1 MSDASVA
8 EALRSAARLVVVEAP
23 GGCGK
28 TFQGATYARDA
39 AATIGDGRLLI
50 LTHTNA
56 ACDVFAARTRG
67 QSRCIEIRT
76 IDGLISE
83 IAGAYH
89 KAYGLPSDVG
99 AWARSQTGGAGYDLL
114 AQKTAALLA
123 ACPPIAACL
132 AKRYPLVVCD
142 EHQDASTDQHAIIMS
157 LHAAGSRLRVFA
169 DPMQQVFNNRRKA
182 DIVAAEQRWTDLKN
196 NACRFEELD
205 HPHRWTNG
213 QPALGAWIL
222 QARAILRDGGQID
235 LTAPLPPGLTIHYA
249 DNSAR
254 TQAGFSVVPTVS
266 GPIYARSRASSM
278 LVLTSQNDT
287 VTALR
292 SFFAR
297 ALPVWEGHVR
307 EGLASLV
314 AHTKTH
320 TGNPTELARGTVRF
334 MGAVA
339 TGFSPSAFGDRLVAE
354 AEAGCTSIC
363 RGKPQLIQS
372 IARHLLD
379 TPDHRGVARAL
390 RGVRELA
397 ANEASFGDVKIHH
410 AREMAEAIQL
420 GDYDDPDEAFAE
432 LARKRTHARPKVPA
446 RAIST
451 IHKAKG
457 LEFDNVMLL
466 PCDSRNFGN
475 TRGARAKLY
484 VAMSRA
490 SQSLMLVVSRNQASP
505 LFKI

>member
-8 EALRSAARLVVVEAP
+8 EALRSSVRLVVVEAP

-28 TFQGATYARDA
+28 THQGAEFARDA
-39 AATIGDGRLLI
+39 VASIGDGRLLI

-56 ACDVFAARTRG
+56 ACDVFAARTQG
-67 QSRCIEIRT
+67 QSRRLEIRT
-76 IDGLISE
+76 IDGLISN
-83 IAGAYH
+83 IGAAYH
-89 KAYGLPSDVG
+89 KSFGLPADVG
-99 AWARSQTGGAGYDLL
+99 AWARRQPGGEGYDEL
-114 AQKTAALLA
+114 ARKTAILLA
-123 ACPPIAACL
+123 ANPAIATCL
-132 AKRYPLVVCD
+132 AKRYPVIICD
-142 EHQDASTDQHAIIMS
+142 EHQDASADQHGIVMS
-157 LHAAGSRLRVFA
+157 LYEAGSNLRIFA
-169 DPMQQVFNNRRKA
+169 DPMQQIFNNRRQA
-182 DIVAAEQRWTDLKN
+182 DIAAAEQRWTDLKN
-196 NACRFEELD
+196 RACRFEELD
-205 HPHRWTNG
+205 HPHRWTKG

-222 QARAILRDGGQID
+222 KARATLRDGGQID
-235 LTAPLPPGLTIHYA
+235 LTAPLPPGLTVHYA
-249 DNSAR
+249 DNTAR
-254 TQAGFSVVPTVS
+254 TQAGFSVTSAVS
-266 GPIYARSRASSM
+266 GPIYARSRASSI

-314 AHTKTH
+314 AHTKMH
-320 TGNPTELARGTVRF
+320 TGNPAEIARGTVRF

-339 TGFSPSAFGDRLVAE
+339 TGFSPSAFGDRLVSE
-354 AEAGCTSIC
+354 AETGCASNC

-372 IARHLLD
+372 IARHMLD

-390 RGVRELA
+390 HHLRQLA
-397 ANEASFGDVKIHH
+397 ASEPSFGDVKIHH
-410 AREMAEAIQL
+410 SREMAEAIQL

-432 LARKRTHARPKVPA
+432 LARKRVYARPQVPA

-457 LEFDNVMLL
+457 LEFENVILL
-466 PCDSRNFGN
+466 PCDSRNFSN
-475 TRGARAKLY
+475 SRGSRARLY
-484 VAMSRA
+484 VAISRA
-490 SQSLMLVVSRNQASP
+490 SRSLMLVVSRNHASP